1 MKMNLQFLDS
11 IEALAHRL
19 GTSMPTLFKI
29 LAIIVIAL
37 VLSNLIR
44 RAINLF
50 GHEIAKKSR
59 DRDAITRVNTLGRVF
74 RYIAS
79 VTIYLIAFMLI
90 LSELKINIA
99 PILGAAGIVGIAI
112 GFGAQSLVKDYVGGL
127 FILIED
133 QIRQG
138 DTVKIEGYEGTVEEI
153 TLRYVRLRDYDG
165 FVHFI
170 PNGQIRIVTNMG
182 RDFSYATFDIT
193 LGYEINLDKVIKLMQ
208 EVSQKLRKSPTYK
221 TKVLS
226 DIEISG
232 IDRLNESNLV
242 VKARIMTQVMEHAII
257 KREYLRL
264 MKLAFQKAKI
274 KPPYPQIV
282 VHRSK

>member
-1 MKMNLQFLDS
+1 MNLHFLDS
-11 IEALAHRL
+11 IETLAYRL
-19 GTSMPTLFKI
+19 GTSMSTLFKI
-29 LAIIVIAL
+29 TAIIVIAL
-37 VLSNLIR
+37 ILTNLLR
-44 RAINLF
+44 RTINLF
-50 GHEIAKKSR
+50 SYEIAKKSSG
-59 DRDAITRVNTLGRVF
+59 RDAETRVNTLGRVF

-99 PILGAAGIVGIAI
+99 PILGAAGIVGVAI

-165 FVHFI
+165 FVHYV

-193 LGYEINLDKVIKLMQ
+193 LGYEVNLDKATKLMQ
-208 EVSQKLRKSPTYK
+208 EVSQKLRKSFTYK
-221 TKVLS
+221 SKVLS

-232 IDRLNESNLV
+232 IDRLSESNLV
-242 VKARIMTQVMEHAII
+242 IKARIKTQAMEHASI

-264 MKLAFQKAKI
+264 MKIAFQKAKI
-274 KPPYPQIV
+274 KPPYAQV
-282 VHRSK
+282 VIHRSK

>member
-1 MKMNLQFLDS
+1 MDLHFLDS
-11 IEALAHRL
+11 IETLAHRL
-19 GTSMPTLFKI
+19 GTSMSTLFKI
-29 LAIIVIAL
+29 TAIIIIAL
-37 VLSNLIR
+37 LLTNLIR

-50 GHEIAKKSR
+50 GYEIARNSR
-59 DRDAITRVNTLGRVF
+59 DQDAVTRANTLGRVF

-99 PILGAAGIVGIAI
+99 PILGAAGIVGVAI

-138 DTVKIEGYEGTVEEI
+138 DSIKIEGYEGTVEEI

-182 RDFSYATFDIT
+182 RDFSYATFEIA
-193 LGYEINLDKVIKLMQ
+193 LGYEVNLDKAIKLMQ
-208 EVSQKLRKSPTYK
+208 ETSEKLRKSLSYR

-232 IDRLNESNLV
+232 VDRLNESNLV
-242 VKARIMTQVMEHAII
+242 IKARIKTQAMEHSNI

-264 MKLAFQKAKI
+264 MKQAFQKAKI
-274 KPPYPQIV
+274 KPAYSQLV
-282 VHRSK
+282 VHRSR

>member
-1 MKMNLQFLDS
+1 MDLHFLDS
-11 IEALAHRL
+11 IETLAHRL
-19 GTSMPTLFKI
+19 GTSMSTLFKI
-29 LAIIVIAL
+29 TAIIIIAL
-37 VLSNLIR
+37 LLTNLIR

-50 GHEIAKKSR
+50 GYEIAKNSR
-59 DRDAITRVNTLGRVF
+59 DQDAVTRANTLGRVF

-99 PILGAAGIVGIAI
+99 PILGAAGIVGVAI

-138 DTVKIEGYEGTVEEI
+138 DSIKIEGYEGTVEEI

-182 RDFSYATFDIT
+182 RDFSYATFDIA
-193 LGYEINLDKVIKLMQ
+193 LGYEVNLDKAIKLMQ
-208 EVSQKLRKSPTYK
+208 ETCEKLRKSITYK
-221 TKVLS
+221 AKVLS

-232 IDRLNESNLV
+232 VDRLNESNLV
-242 VKARIMTQVMEHAII
+242 IKARIKTQAMEHSNI

-264 MKLAFQKAKI
+264 MKQAFQKAKI
-274 KPPYPQIV
+274 KPAYSQVV
-282 VHRSK
+282 VHRSR

>member
-1 MKMNLQFLDS
+1 MDLHFLDTVET
-11 IEALAHRL
+11 IAHRL
-19 GTSMPTLFKI
+19 GTSMSTLFKI
-29 LAIIVIAL
+29 SAIIIIAL
-37 VLSNLIR
+37 LLTNLIR

-50 GHEIAKKSR
+50 GYEIAKNSR
-59 DRDAITRVNTLGRVF
+59 DQDAVTRVNTLGRVF

-99 PILGAAGIVGIAI
+99 PILGAAGIVGVAI

-138 DTVKIEGYEGTVEEI
+138 DSIKIEGYEGTVEEI

-182 RDFSYATFDIT
+182 RDFSYATFDIA
-193 LGYEINLDKVIKLMQ
+193 LGYEVNLDKAIELMQ
-208 EVSQKLRKSPTYK
+208 EASKKLRKSLTFK
-221 TKVLS
+221 NKVLS

-232 IDRLNESNLV
+232 VDRLNESNLV
-242 VKARIMTQVMEHAII
+242 IKARIKTQAMEHSNI

-264 MKLAFQKAKI
+264 MRQGFQKAKI
-274 KPPYPQIV
+274 KPPYSQVV
-282 VHRSK
+282 VHRSR

>member
-1 MKMNLQFLDS
+1 MDLHFLDS
-11 IEALAHRL
+11 IETLAHRL
-19 GTSMPTLFKI
+19 GTSMSTLFKI
-29 LAIIVIAL
+29 TAIIIIAL
-37 VLSNLIR
+37 LLTNLIR

-50 GHEIAKKSR
+50 GYEIAKNSR
-59 DRDAITRVNTLGRVF
+59 DQDAVTRANTLGRVF

-99 PILGAAGIVGIAI
+99 PILGAAGIVGVAI

-138 DTVKIEGYEGTVEEI
+138 DSIKIEGYEGTVEEI

-182 RDFSYATFDIT
+182 RDFSYATFDIA
-193 LGYEINLDKVIKLMQ
+193 LGYEVNLDKAIKLMQ
-208 EVSQKLRKSPTYK
+208 ETSEKLRKSLSYR

-232 IDRLNESNLV
+232 VDRLNESNLV
-242 VKARIMTQVMEHAII
+242 IKARIKTQAMEHSNI
-257 KREYLRL
+257 KREYLGL
-264 MKLAFQKAKI
+264 MKQAFQKAKI
-274 KPPYPQIV
+274 KPAYSQLV
-282 VHRSK
+282 VHRSR

>member
-1 MKMNLQFLDS
+1 MDLHFLDS
-11 IEALAHRL
+11 IETLAHRM
-19 GTSMPTLFKI
+19 GTSMSTLFKI
-29 LAIIVIAL
+29 SAIIIIAL
-37 VLSNLIR
+37 LLTNLIR

-50 GHEIAKKSR
+50 GYEIAKNSR
-59 DRDAITRVNTLGRVF
+59 DQDAVTRANTLGRVF

-99 PILGAAGIVGIAI
+99 PILGAAGIVGVAI

-138 DTVKIEGYEGTVEEI
+138 DSIKIEGYEGTVEEI

-182 RDFSYATFDIT
+182 RDFSYATFDIA
-193 LGYEINLDKVIKLMQ
+193 LGYEVNLDKAIKLMQ
-208 EVSQKLRKSPTYK
+208 EASQKLRKSLTYR

-232 IDRLNESNLV
+232 VDRLNESNLV
-242 VKARIMTQVMEHAII
+242 IKARIKTQAMEHSNI

-264 MKLAFQKAKI
+264 MKQGFQKAKI
-274 KPPYPQIV
+274 KPPYSQVV
-282 VHRSK
+282 VHRSR

>member
-19 GTSMPTLFKI
+19 GTSMSTLFKI

-208 EVSQKLRKSPTYK
+208 EVSQKLRKSSTYK
-221 TKVLS
+221 TKVVS

>member
-19 GTSMPTLFKI
+19 GTSMSTLFKI

-208 EVSQKLRKSPTYK
+208 EVSQKLRKSSTYK

>member
-11 IEALAHRL
+11 IEALAHSL
-19 GTSMPTLFKI
+19 GTSMSTLFKI

-37 VLSNLIR
+37 VLSNFIR

-153 TLRYVRLRDYDG
+153 TLRYVRLRDYGG

-208 EVSQKLRKSPTYK
+208 EVSQKLRKSSTYK

>member
-1 MKMNLQFLDS
+1 MDLHFLDS
-11 IEALAHRL
+11 IETLAHRL
-19 GTSMPTLFKI
+19 GTSMSTLFKI
-29 LAIIVIAL
+29 TAIIIIAL
-37 VLSNLIR
+37 LLTNLIR

-50 GHEIAKKSR
+50 GYEIARNSR
-59 DRDAITRVNTLGRVF
+59 DQDAVTRANTLGRVF

-99 PILGAAGIVGIAI
+99 PILGAAGIVGVAI

-138 DTVKIEGYEGTVEEI
+138 DSIKIEGYEGTVEEI

-182 RDFSYATFDIT
+182 RDFSYATFEIA
-193 LGYEINLDKVIKLMQ
+193 LGYEVNLDKAIKLMQ
-208 EVSQKLRKSPTYK
+208 ETSEKLRKSLSYR

-232 IDRLNESNLV
+232 VDRLNESNLV
-242 VKARIMTQVMEHAII
+242 IKARIKTQAMEHSNI
-257 KREYLRL
+257 KREYLGL
-264 MKLAFQKAKI
+264 LKQAFQKAKI
-274 KPPYPQIV
+274 KPAYSQLV
-282 VHRSK
+282 VHRSR

>member
-1 MKMNLQFLDS
+1 MDLHFLDTVET
-11 IEALAHRL
+11 IAHRL
-19 GTSMPTLFKI
+19 GTSMSTLFKI
-29 LAIIVIAL
+29 SAIIIIAL
-37 VLSNLIR
+37 LLTNLIR

-50 GHEIAKKSR
+50 GYEIAKNSR
-59 DRDAITRVNTLGRVF
+59 DQDAVTRVNTLGRVF

-90 LSELKINIA
+90 LSELQINIA
-99 PILGAAGIVGIAI
+99 PILGAAGIVGVAI

-138 DTVKIEGYEGTVEEI
+138 DSIKIEGYEGTVEEI

-182 RDFSYATFDIT
+182 RDFSYATFDIA
-193 LGYEINLDKVIKLMQ
+193 LGYEVNLDKAIELMQ
-208 EVSQKLRKSPTYK
+208 EASKKLRKSLTFK
-221 TKVLS
+221 NKVLS

-232 IDRLNESNLV
+232 VDRLNESNLV
-242 VKARIMTQVMEHAII
+242 IKARIKTQAMEHSNI

-264 MKLAFQKAKI
+264 MRQGFQKAKI
-274 KPPYPQIV
+274 KPPYSQVV
-282 VHRSK
+282 VHRSR

>member
-1 MKMNLQFLDS
+1 MNLQFLDS
-11 IEALAHRL
+11 IEALAHSL
-19 GTSMPTLFKI
+19 GTSMSTLFKI

-37 VLSNLIR
+37 VLSNFIR

-90 LSELKINIA
+90 LSELKINMA

-208 EVSQKLRKSPTYK
+208 EVSQKLRKSSTYK

-257 KREYLRL
+257 
-264 MKLAFQKAKI
+264 
-274 KPPYPQIV
+274 
-282 VHRSK
+282 

>member
-1 MKMNLQFLDS
+1 MDLHFLDT
-11 IEALAHRL
+11 IETIAHRL
-19 GTSMPTLFKI
+19 GTSMSTLFKI
-29 LAIIVIAL
+29 SAIIIIAL
-37 VLSNLIR
+37 LLTNLIR

-50 GHEIAKKSR
+50 GYEIAKNSR
-59 DRDAITRVNTLGRVF
+59 DQDAVTRVNTLGRVF

-99 PILGAAGIVGIAI
+99 PILGAAGIVGVAI

-138 DTVKIEGYEGTVEEI
+138 DSIKIEGYEGTVEEI

-182 RDFSYATFDIT
+182 RDFSYATFDIA
-193 LGYEINLDKVIKLMQ
+193 LGYEVNLDKAIELMQ
-208 EVSQKLRKSPTYK
+208 EASKKLRKSLTFK
-221 TKVLS
+221 NKVLS

-232 IDRLNESNLV
+232 VDRLNESNLV
-242 VKARIMTQVMEHAII
+242 IKARIKTQAMEHSNI

-264 MKLAFQKAKI
+264 MRQGFQKAKI
-274 KPPYPQIV
+274 KPPYSQVV
-282 VHRSK
+282 VHRSR

>member
-1 MKMNLQFLDS
+1 MNLHFLDS
-11 IEALAHRL
+11 IETLAYRL
-19 GTSMPTLFKI
+19 GTSMSTLFKI
-29 LAIIVIAL
+29 TAIIVIAL
-37 VLSNLIR
+37 ILTNLLR
-44 RAINLF
+44 RTINLF
-50 GHEIAKKSR
+50 SYEIAKKSSG
-59 DRDAITRVNTLGRVF
+59 RDAETRVNTLGRVF

-99 PILGAAGIVGIAI
+99 PILGAAGIIGVAI

-165 FVHFI
+165 FVHYV

-193 LGYEINLDKVIKLMQ
+193 LGYEVNLDKATKLMQ
-208 EVSQKLRKSPTYK
+208 EVSQKLRKSFTYK

-232 IDRLNESNLV
+232 IDRLSESNLV
-242 VKARIMTQVMEHAII
+242 IKARIKTQAMEHANI

-264 MKLAFQKAKI
+264 MKIAFQKARI
-274 KPPYPQIV
+274 KPPYAQVV

>member
-1 MKMNLQFLDS
+1 MDLHFLDTVET
-11 IEALAHRL
+11 IAHRL
-19 GTSMPTLFKI
+19 GTSMSTLFKI
-29 LAIIVIAL
+29 SAIIIIAL
-37 VLSNLIR
+37 ILTNLIR

-50 GHEIAKKSR
+50 GYEIAKNSR
-59 DRDAITRVNTLGRVF
+59 DQDAVTRVNTLGRVF

-99 PILGAAGIVGIAI
+99 PILGAAGIVGVAI

-138 DTVKIEGYEGTVEEI
+138 DSIKIEGYEGTVEEI

-182 RDFSYATFDIT
+182 RDFSYATFDIA
-193 LGYEINLDKVIKLMQ
+193 LGYEVNLDKAIELMQ
-208 EVSQKLRKSPTYK
+208 EASKKLRKSLTFK
-221 TKVLS
+221 NKVLS

-232 IDRLNESNLV
+232 VDRLNESNLV
-242 VKARIMTQVMEHAII
+242 IKARIKTQAMEHSNI

-264 MKLAFQKAKI
+264 MRQGFQKAKI
-274 KPPYPQIV
+274 KPPYSQVV
-282 VHRSK
+282 VHRSR

>member
-1 MKMNLQFLDS
+1 MELQFLDS
-11 IEALAHRL
+11 IEILAHRL
-19 GTSMPTLFKI
+19 GTSMSTLFKI
-29 LAIIVIAL
+29 TAIIVIAL
-37 VLSNLIR
+37 ILTNLIR

-50 GHEIAKKSR
+50 SSEIAKNSSG
-59 DRDAITRVNTLGRVF
+59 RDAATRVNTLGRVF

-79 VTIYLIAFMLI
+79 VIIYLIAFMLI

-138 DTVKIEGYEGTVEEI
+138 DTIKVEGYEGSVEEI

-193 LGYEINLDKVIKLMQ
+193 LGYEVNIDKAIKLMQ
-208 EVSQKLRKSPTYK
+208 EASEKLRKSLTYK
-221 TKVLS
+221 TIVLS

-242 VKARIMTQVMEHAII
+242 IKARIKTQAMEHSNI

-264 MKLAFQKAKI
+264 MKLAFQRAKI
-274 KPPYPQIV
+274 KPPYAQIV

>member
-1 MKMNLQFLDS
+1 MNLQFLDS
-11 IEALAHRL
+11 IEALAHSL
-19 GTSMPTLFKI
+19 GTSMSTLFKI

-37 VLSNLIR
+37 VLSNFIR

-90 LSELKINIA
+90 LSELEINIA

-138 DTVKIEGYEGTVEEI
+138 DTIKIEGYEGMVEEI

-193 LGYEINLDKVIKLMQ
+193 LGYEVNLDKAIKLMQ
-208 EVSQKLRKSPTYK
+208 EVSQKLRKSSTYK
-221 TKVLS
+221 NKILS

-242 VKARIMTQVMEHAII
+242 VKGTIRTQAMEHAIT

-264 MKLAFQKAKI
+264 IKLAFQKAKI
-274 KPPYPQIV
+274 KPPYAQIV

>member
-1 MKMNLQFLDS
+1 
-11 IEALAHRL
+11 
-19 GTSMPTLFKI
+19 
-29 LAIIVIAL
+29 
-37 VLSNLIR
+37 
-44 RAINLF
+44 
-50 GHEIAKKSR
+50 
-59 DRDAITRVNTLGRVF
+59 
-74 RYIAS
+74 
-79 VTIYLIAFMLI
+79 MLI
-90 LSELKINIA
+90 LNELKINIA
-99 PILGAAGIVGIAI
+99 PLFDAAGIVGIAI

-170 PNGQIRIVTNMG
+170 PNAQIRIVTNMG

-193 LGYEINLDKVIKLMQ
+193 LGYEANIDKVIKLLQ
-208 EVSQKLRKSPTYK
+208 EVSQKLRKSSTYK

-232 IDRLNESNLV
+232 IDRLNECNLV
-242 VKARIMTQVMEHAII
+242 VKARIKTSAMEHTNI

-274 KPPYPQIV
+274 KPPYTQVII
-282 VHRSK
+282 HRSK

>member
-1 MKMNLQFLDS
+1 
-11 IEALAHRL
+11 
-19 GTSMPTLFKI
+19 MPTLFKI
-29 LAIIVIAL
+29 TAIIVIAL
-37 VLSNLIR
+37 ILTNLVR
-44 RAINLF
+44 RTINLF
-50 GHEIAKKSR
+50 SFEIAKKSSG
-59 DRDAITRVNTLGRVF
+59 RDAETRVNTLGRVF
-74 RYIAS
+74 RYMAS
-79 VTIYLIAFMLI
+79 ATIYLIAFMLI

-99 PILGAAGIVGIAI
+99 PILGAAGIVGVAI

-138 DTVKIEGYEGTVEEI
+138 DAVKIEGYEGTVEEI

-165 FVHFI
+165 FVHYV

-193 LGYEINLDKVIKLMQ
+193 LGYEVNLDKAITLMQ
-208 EVSQKLRKSPTYK
+208 EVSQKLRKSLTYK
-221 TKVLS
+221 NKVLS

-232 IDRLNESNLV
+232 IDRLNESNLII
-242 VKARIMTQVMEHAII
+242 KARIKTKAMEHANI

-264 MKLAFQKAKI
+264 IKLAFQKAKI
-274 KPPYPQIV
+274 KPPYIQVV
-282 VHRSK
+282 VHQSK

>member
-1 MKMNLQFLDS
+1 MDLHFLDS
-11 IEALAHRL
+11 IEILAHRL
-19 GTSMPTLFKI
+19 GTSMSTLFKI
-29 LAIIVIAL
+29 TAIIIIAL
-37 VLSNLIR
+37 LVTNLIR

-50 GHEIAKKSR
+50 GYEIARNSR
-59 DRDAITRVNTLGRVF
+59 DQDAVKRANTLGRVF
-74 RYIAS
+74 RYITS

-99 PILGAAGIVGIAI
+99 PILGAAGIVGVAI

-138 DTVKIEGYEGTVEEI
+138 DSIKIEGYEGTVEEI

-170 PNGQIRIVTNMG
+170 PNGQIRIVTNLG
-182 RDFSYATFDIT
+182 RDFSYATFDIA
-193 LGYEINLDKVIKLMQ
+193 LGYEVNLDKAIKLMQ
-208 EVSQKLRKSPTYK
+208 EVSEKLKKSLTYK

-232 IDRLNESNLV
+232 VDRFNESSLV
-242 VKARIMTQVMEHAII
+242 IKARIKTQAMEHSNIR
-257 KREYLRL
+257 REYLRL
-264 MKLAFQKAKI
+264 MKQAFQKAKI
-274 KPPYPQIV
+274 KPPYSQVII
-282 VHRSK
+282 HRSR

>member
-1 MKMNLQFLDS
+1 M
-11 IEALAHRL
+11 
-19 GTSMPTLFKI
+19 TSLFKI
-29 LAIIVIAL
+29 TAIIVIAL
-37 VLSNLIR
+37 ILTNLIR

-50 GHEIAKKSR
+50 SSEIAKNSSG
-59 DRDAITRVNTLGRVF
+59 RDAVTRVNTLGRVF

-79 VTIYLIAFMLI
+79 VTVYLIAFMLI

-138 DTVKIEGYEGTVEEI
+138 DTIKVEGYEGTVEEI

-182 RDFSYATFDIT
+182 RDFSYATFDIA
-193 LGYEINLDKVIKLMQ
+193 LGYEVNIDKAIKLMQ
-208 EVSQKLRKSPTYK
+208 EASQRLRKSLTYK
-221 TKVLS
+221 TIVLS

-242 VKARIMTQVMEHAII
+242 IKARIKTQAMEHSNI

-274 KPPYPQIV
+274 KPPYAQIV
-282 VHRSK
+282 VHRSR

>member
-1 MKMNLQFLDS
+1 MDLHFLDS
-11 IEALAHRL
+11 IEILAHRL
-19 GTSMPTLFKI
+19 GTSMSTLFKI
-29 LAIIVIAL
+29 TAIIIIAL
-37 VLSNLIR
+37 LLTNLIR

-50 GHEIAKKSR
+50 GYEIARNSR
-59 DRDAITRVNTLGRVF
+59 DQDAVKRANTLGRVF
-74 RYIAS
+74 RYITS

-99 PILGAAGIVGIAI
+99 PILGAAGIVGVAI

-138 DTVKIEGYEGTVEEI
+138 DSIKIEGYEGTVEEI

-170 PNGQIRIVTNMG
+170 PNGQIRIVTNLG
-182 RDFSYATFDIT
+182 RDFSYATFDIA
-193 LGYEINLDKVIKLMQ
+193 LGYEVNLDKAIKLMQ
-208 EVSQKLRKSPTYK
+208 EVSEKLRKSLTYK

-232 IDRLNESNLV
+232 VDRLNESSLV
-242 VKARIMTQVMEHAII
+242 IKARIKTQAMEHSNIR
-257 KREYLRL
+257 REYLRL
-264 MKLAFQKAKI
+264 MKQAFQKAKI
-274 KPPYPQIV
+274 KPPYSQVII
-282 VHRSK
+282 HRSR

>member
-1 MKMNLQFLDS
+1 MDLHFLDS
-11 IEALAHRL
+11 IETLAHRL
-19 GTSMPTLFKI
+19 GTSMSTLFKI
-29 LAIIVIAL
+29 TAIIIIAIL
-37 VLSNLIR
+37 LTNLIR

-50 GHEIAKKSR
+50 GYEIAKNSR
-59 DRDAITRVNTLGRVF
+59 DQDAVTRANTLGRVF

-99 PILGAAGIVGIAI
+99 PILGAAGIVGVAI

-138 DTVKIEGYEGTVEEI
+138 DSIKIEGYEGTVEEI

-182 RDFSYATFDIT
+182 RDFSYATFDIA
-193 LGYEINLDKVIKLMQ
+193 LGYEVNLDKAIKLMQ
-208 EVSQKLRKSPTYK
+208 ETCEKLRKSVSYR

-232 IDRLNESNLV
+232 VDRLNESNLV
-242 VKARIMTQVMEHAII
+242 IKARIKTQAMEHSNI

-264 MKLAFQKAKI
+264 MKQAFQKAKI
-274 KPPYPQIV
+274 KPAYSQVV
-282 VHRSK
+282 VHRSR

>member
-1 MKMNLQFLDS
+1 MDLHFLDS
-11 IEALAHRL
+11 IEILAHRL
-19 GTSMPTLFKI
+19 GTSMSTLFKI
-29 LAIIVIAL
+29 TVIIIIAIL
-37 VLSNLIR
+37 LTNLIR

-50 GHEIAKKSR
+50 GYEIAKNSR
-59 DRDAITRVNTLGRVF
+59 DQDAVTRANTLGRVF

-99 PILGAAGIVGIAI
+99 PILGAAGIVGVAI

-138 DTVKIEGYEGTVEEI
+138 DSIKIEGYEGTVEEI

-182 RDFSYATFDIT
+182 RDFSYATFDIA
-193 LGYEINLDKVIKLMQ
+193 LGYEVNLDKAIKLMQ
-208 EVSQKLRKSPTYK
+208 ETSQKLRKSLIYRTR
-221 TKVLS
+221 VLS

-232 IDRLNESNLV
+232 VDRLNESNLII
-242 VKARIMTQVMEHAII
+242 KARIKTQAMENSNV

-274 KPPYPQIV
+274 KPPYSQIV
-282 VHRSK
+282 VHRSR

>member
-1 MKMNLQFLDS
+1 MDLQFLDS

-19 GTSMPTLFKI
+19 GTSMSTLFKI
-29 LAIIVIAL
+29 IVIIVVAL
-37 VLSNLIR
+37 LVTNFIR

-50 GHEIAKKSR
+50 GYEIAKNSR
-59 DRDAITRVNTLGRVF
+59 DQDAVTRANTLGRVF

-99 PILGAAGIVGIAI
+99 PILGAAGIVGVAI

-138 DTVKIEGYEGTVEEI
+138 DSIKIEGYEGIVEEI

-182 RDFSYATFDIT
+182 RDFSYATFDIA
-193 LGYEINLDKVIKLMQ
+193 LSYEVNIDKAIKLMQ
-208 EVSQKLRKSPTYK
+208 EASEKLRKSLTYRAK
-221 TKVLS
+221 ILS

-232 IDRLNESNLV
+232 VDRLNESNIV
-242 VKARIMTQVMEHAII
+242 IKARIKTQAMAHSNI

-274 KPPYPQIV
+274 KPPYSQVV
-282 VHRSK
+282 VHRSR

>member
-1 MKMNLQFLDS
+1 MDLHFLDS
-11 IEALAHRL
+11 IETLAHRL
-19 GTSMPTLFKI
+19 GTSMSTLFKI
-29 LAIIVIAL
+29 TAIIIIAL
-37 VLSNLIR
+37 LLTNLIR

-50 GHEIAKKSR
+50 GYEIARNSR
-59 DRDAITRVNTLGRVF
+59 DQDAVTRANTLGRVF

-99 PILGAAGIVGIAI
+99 PILGAAGIVGVAI

-138 DTVKIEGYEGTVEEI
+138 DSIKIEGYEGTVEEI

-182 RDFSYATFDIT
+182 RDFSYATFDIA
-193 LGYEINLDKVIKLMQ
+193 LGYEVNLDKAIKLMQ
-208 EVSQKLRKSPTYK
+208 ETSEKLRKSLSYR

-232 IDRLNESNLV
+232 VDRLNESNLV
-242 VKARIMTQVMEHAII
+242 IKARIKTQAMEHSNI

-264 MKLAFQKAKI
+264 MKQAFQKAKI
-274 KPPYPQIV
+274 KPAYSQLV
-282 VHRSK
+282 VHRSR

>member
-19 GTSMPTLFKI
+19 GTSMSTLFKI

-99 PILGAAGIVGIAI
+99 PILGAAGIVGVAI

-165 FVHFI
+165 FVHYV

-193 LGYEINLDKVIKLMQ
+193 LGYEVNLDKATKLMQ
-208 EVSQKLRKSPTYK
+208 EISQKLRKSFTYK

-232 IDRLNESNLV
+232 IDRLNESNVV

-274 KPPYPQIV
+274 KPPYAQVV

>member
-1 MKMNLQFLDS
+1 MS
-11 IEALAHRL
+11 
-19 GTSMPTLFKI
+19 TLFKI
-29 LAIIVIAL
+29 TAIIIIAL
-37 VLSNLIR
+37 LLTNLIR

-50 GHEIAKKSR
+50 GYEIAKNSR
-59 DRDAITRVNTLGRVF
+59 DQDAVTRANTLGRVF

-99 PILGAAGIVGIAI
+99 PILGAAGIVGVAI

-138 DTVKIEGYEGTVEEI
+138 DSIKIEGYEGTVEEI
-153 TLRYVRLRDYDG
+153 TLRYVRLRDYEG

-193 LGYEINLDKVIKLMQ
+193 LGYEVNLDKAIKLMQ
-208 EVSQKLRKSPTYK
+208 ETSEKLRESITYK
-221 TKVLS
+221 AKVLS

-232 IDRLNESNLV
+232 VDRLNESNLII
-242 VKARIMTQVMEHAII
+242 KARIKTQAMENSNV

-274 KPPYPQIV
+274 KPPYSQIV
-282 VHRSK
+282 VHRSR

>member
-1 MKMNLQFLDS
+1 MDLHFLDS
-11 IEALAHRL
+11 IEILAHRL
-19 GTSMPTLFKI
+19 GTSMSTLFKI
-29 LAIIVIAL
+29 TAIIIIAIL
-37 VLSNLIR
+37 VTNLIR

-50 GHEIAKKSR
+50 GYEIARNSR
-59 DRDAITRVNTLGRVF
+59 DQDAVKRANTLGRVF
-74 RYIAS
+74 RYITS

-99 PILGAAGIVGIAI
+99 PILGAAGIVGVAI

-138 DTVKIEGYEGTVEEI
+138 DSIKIEGYEGTVEEI

-170 PNGQIRIVTNMG
+170 PNGQIRIVTNLG
-182 RDFSYATFDIT
+182 RDFSYATFDIA
-193 LGYEINLDKVIKLMQ
+193 LGYEVNLDKAIKLMQ
-208 EVSQKLRKSPTYK
+208 EVSEKLRKSLTYK

-232 IDRLNESNLV
+232 VDRFNESSLV
-242 VKARIMTQVMEHAII
+242 IKARIKTQAMEHSNIR
-257 KREYLRL
+257 REYLRL
-264 MKLAFQKAKI
+264 MKQAFQKAKI
-274 KPPYPQIV
+274 KPPYSQVII
-282 VHRSK
+282 HRSR

>member
-1 MKMNLQFLDS
+1 MDLHFLDS
-11 IEALAHRL
+11 IETLAHRL
-19 GTSMPTLFKI
+19 GTSMSTLFKI
-29 LAIIVIAL
+29 TAIIIIAIL
-37 VLSNLIR
+37 LTNLIR

-50 GHEIAKKSR
+50 GYEIAKNSR
-59 DRDAITRVNTLGRVF
+59 DQDAVTRANTLGRVF

-99 PILGAAGIVGIAI
+99 PILGAAGIVGVAI

-138 DTVKIEGYEGTVEEI
+138 DSIKIEGYEGTVEEI

-182 RDFSYATFDIT
+182 RDFSYATFDIA
-193 LGYEINLDKVIKLMQ
+193 LGYEVNLDKVIKLMQ
-208 EVSQKLRKSPTYK
+208 ETSQKLRKSLTYR
-221 TKVLS
+221 TRVLS

-232 IDRLNESNLV
+232 VDRLNESNLII
-242 VKARIMTQVMEHAII
+242 KARIKTQAMENSNV

-274 KPPYPQIV
+274 KPPYSQIV
-282 VHRSK
+282 VHRSR

>member
-19 GTSMPTLFKI
+19 GTSMSTLFKI

-138 DTVKIEGYEGTVEEI
+138 DSVKIEGYEGTVEEI

-208 EVSQKLRKSPTYK
+208 EVSQKLRKSSTYK